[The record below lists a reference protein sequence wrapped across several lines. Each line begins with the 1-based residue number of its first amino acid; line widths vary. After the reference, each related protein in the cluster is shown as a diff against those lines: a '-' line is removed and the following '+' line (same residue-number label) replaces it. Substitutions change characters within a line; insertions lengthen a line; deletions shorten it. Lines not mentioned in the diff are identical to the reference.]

1 MSLFPFFL
9 ALQFLL
15 LSINSK
21 FTEEQRHYFLEKLT
35 KKITLEDLVKD
46 LDPLKNEGNLNDD
59 TGIKYNKTKIDEIIE
74 KYNFSQSFNFT
85 QKYNITPI
93 IKDQQSCGC
102 CWAHSST
109 TALAYRYKK
118 AYNIT
123 VDLSPQ
129 DALSCY
135 WNDCNG
141 NTILDT
147 QLNLI
152 VNGTLTEG
160 CLPFS
165 SGGGSITAKCPSEC
179 LDGSEFIKYKAKNAY
194 MTRDYYSEENFYDIV
209 ALIMD
214 QLENYGPVISD
225 IDCYQDFLDLN
236 DDPFSECKNYNYIY
250 RYDGESDFIGGHAVT
265 IIGYGLEN
273 DTYYWLV
280 QNSWSNYF
288 CDNGFVK
295 VEFGQIG
302 MERVSFVEAYLP
314 NDTVINPEEVNLAF
328 ESTDIDC
335 TLNILD
341 LNQSLNWTD
350 GFEVD
355 FVNIDNTKGKPPD
368 LFKYICGKTKTIG
381 NNNISI
387 TCFFEELKDPEMGIY
402 QFKEI
407 KSLGTQNNFT
417 DNGTFAG
424 KQFNFYSYDGLI
436 PFFGDYQVFYI
447 SENGSKIIFKFL
459 AAKNENLT
467 SQIYPNNRTENN
479 LKNCKLFIFS
489 GSPMISCEID
499 TDEFEYFDYPN
510 NVSDTPIIFNSL
522 CGLFSSAT
530 FVYRLNKS
538 ESPVFRIKR
547 AYMTDSEKINPYTNI
562 TIVAGVEGSVSGFK
576 ETQQFAIFGNIF
588 YNKKSEILFI
598 CNLTQAEKVGIEH
611 EIKCNPYI
619 NKGDY
624 DFKEISLE
632 PYTVPIDF
640 DYPYEVILKDNLNVS
655 KVPKGKSEYL
665 KISVIYIL
673 SLLILF

>member
-85 QKYNITPI
+85 QKYNIKPI

-123 VDLSPQ
+123 VNLSPQ

-135 WNDCNG
+135 WTDCDG

-165 SGGGSITAKCPSEC
+165 SGDGSITAECPSNC
-179 LDGSEFIKYKAKNAY
+179 SDGSEFIKYKAKNAY

-225 IDCYQDFLDLN
+225 IDCYQDFHDLIYASS
-236 DDPFSECKNYNYIY
+236 SECKNYIY
-250 RYDGESDFIGGHAVT
+250 RYDGESKFIGGHAVT

-314 NDTVINPEEVNLAF
+314 NDTIINPEEVNLAF

-335 TLNILD
+335 TLNILN

-355 FVNIDNTKGKPPD
+355 FVNINNTKGKPPD

-381 NNNISI
+381 NNISI

-588 YNKKSEILFI
+588 HNKKSEILFI

-619 NKGDY
+619 NEGNH

-640 DYPYEVILKDNLNVS
+640 DYPYEVILKDNLKVS
-655 KVPKGKSEYL
+655 KGKSEYL

>member
-9 ALQFLL
+9 VLTFLL

-21 FTEEQRHYFLEKLT
+21 FTDEQRHYFLEKLT
-35 KKITLEDLVKD
+35 KKVTLEDLEKD
-46 LDPLKNEGNLNDD
+46 LDPLKNEGNINDY

-85 QKYNITPI
+85 QKYNIKPI
-93 IKDQQSCGC
+93 IKNQERCGC
-102 CWAHSST
+102 CWSHSAT

-194 MTRDYYSEENFYDIV
+194 MTRDYYSKENFYDIV

-225 IDCYQDFLDLN
+225 IDCYQDFEDLYN
-236 DDPFSECKNYNYIY
+236 HEGFDCKNYIY
-250 RYDGESDFIGGHAVT
+250 RYDGESEIKGGHAVT
-265 IIGYGLEN
+265 IIGYGYEN
-273 DTYYWLV
+273 GSYYWLV
-280 QNSWSNYF
+280 QNSWGTYF

-302 MERVSFVEAYLP
+302 MEKVSFVEAYLP
-314 NDTVINPEEVNLAF
+314 NDTVLNPEEVNLAF
-328 ESTDIDC
+328 ESTDHEC
-335 TLNILD
+335 NLNVLD
-341 LNQSLNWTD
+341 LNQSLNWTS

-355 FVNIDNTKGKPPD
+355 FININNTQGKPPD
-368 LFKYICGKTKTIG
+368 LFKYICGKTKTLD
-381 NNNISI
+381 NNMSI
-387 TCFFEELKDPEMGIY
+387 ICYFEELKNPEIGIY
-402 QFKEI
+402 KFKEI
-407 KSLGTQNNFT
+407 KSLGNETYFT
-417 DNGTFAG
+417 DNGTFAD
-424 KQFNFYSYDGLI
+424 KKFEFYSYDILK
-436 PFFGDYQVFYI
+436 PFNEEYQNFYI
-447 SENGSKIIFKFL
+447 SEGGSKIIFKL
-459 AAKNENLT
+459 EAARNENLT
-467 SQIYPNNRTENN
+467 SQIYPNNIIENN
-479 LKNCKLFIFS
+479 LKHCKLFSFS
-489 GSPMISCEID
+489 HSPLISCQID
-499 TDEFEYFDYPN
+499 VDEFEYFDYYN
-510 NVSDTPIIFNSL
+510 NVSDTPVIFNTY
-522 CGLFSSAT
+522 CGFASSRT

-547 AYMTDSEKINPYTNI
+547 AYMPDIKMINEYTTI
-562 TIVAGVEGSVSGFK
+562 TIVAIIEGSISGFK
-576 ETQQFAIFGNIF
+576 ETQQFTIFGNVV
-588 YNKKSEILFI
+588 YETKVEILFI
-598 CNLTQAEKVGIEH
+598 CNLTKAEKVGIEH
-611 EIKCNPYI
+611 EIKCYPHIKEGHYR
-619 NKGDY
+619 
-624 DFKEISLE
+624 FEEISLE

-640 DYPYEVILKDNLNVS
+640 DYPYEVILKNTLKVS
-655 KVPKGKSEYL
+655 KGKSEYL
-665 KISVIYIL
+665 TISAIYIL